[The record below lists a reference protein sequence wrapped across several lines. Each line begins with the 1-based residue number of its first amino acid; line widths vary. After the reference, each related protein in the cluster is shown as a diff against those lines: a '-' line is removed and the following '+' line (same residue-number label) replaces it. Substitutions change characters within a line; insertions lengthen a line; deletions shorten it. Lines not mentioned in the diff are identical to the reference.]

1 MTGED
6 SAAIEEHDFMTEED
20 SLATEENS
28 ASTEERSAMP
38 ESASAMIQ
46 ECSAG
51 TAAFAAAITEGAG
64 TAPECSAGKQW
75 GGLMNWRWFNPGKSS

>member
-1 MTGED
+1 MTVED

-20 SLATEENS
+20 SA
-28 ASTEERSAMP
+28 ATEERSSMP

-75 GGLMNWRWFNPGKSS
+75 VGSMSWLWFIGLSP